1 MAAGCPDVD
10 GGVLLVYQKPGV
22 YLRLHDHSSI
32 DGSADVPNGEEGL
45 PICETISGIFY

>member
-1 MAAGCPDVD
+1 MAADCPDVD
-10 GGVLLVYQKPGV
+10 GGAPLVYQKPV

-45 PICETISGIFY
+45 PICESISGIFY